1 MKRKVIGLSLLV
13 CAAMVG
19 GGFLAR
25 ATGSFWIGF
34 CLFLAVFLGVMIF
47 GCGPWIDKVSV
58 SMVRAIKQGNFSEA
72 IRIGEEEL
80 KKGTATIVI
89 KINLASAYFHN
100 KDIEKART
108 ILEGIDIGMLSWTEK
123 RVFDN
128 WKKTIDEFK
137 DNLA

>member
-1 MKRKVIGLSLLV
+1 MKRKNIGLSLLV
-13 CAAMVG
+13 CAAIVG

-72 IRIGEEEL
+72 IRIGEEEI

-89 KINLASAYFHN
+89 KINLAAAYFHN
-100 KDIEKART
+100 KDIEKAHT
-108 ILEGIDIGMLSWTEK
+108 ILEGIDINTLSWTEK

-128 WKKTIDEFK
+128 WKKKIDEFETH
-137 DNLA
+137 LT

>member
-58 SMVRAIKQGNFSEA
+58 SMVRAIKQGKFSEA

-80 KKGTATIVI
+80 KKGTATTGV
-89 KINLASAYFHN
+89 KLNLIAAYVN
-100 KDIEKART
+100 NSDIEKARIT
-108 ILEGIDIGMLSWTEK
+108 LEGIDIGTLSWTEK
-123 RVFDN
+123 RVLN
-128 WKKTIDEFK
+128 GWKKKIDEFQA
-137 DNLA
+137 NFT